1 MSRYIYGI
9 HPALEALRA
18 TPGQI
23 ERVVLAEGPQRGPLA
38 EIRESARKL
47 GLPTETLP
55 RQKLAQL
62 AGGGV
67 HQGVVLR
74 LAEFSYSDL
83 DRIIE
88 RAQAAGPEGLVLM
101 LDGIEDPHNFGA
113 LVRSANAIGAQGVV
127 IGKDRAAGVTP
138 TVVKASAGAIAHV
151 PIARVTNL
159 ARALGHLKD
168 AGLWAVG
175 ADMSGDRLP
184 EQVDLRG
191 PSVLVIGS
199 EGGGIRRIV
208 LEACDFRVRIP
219 MAGEVSSLNASVA
232 GALLLY
238 EATRQRRASKG
249 ESSR

>member
-1 MSRYIYGI
+1 
-9 HPALEALRA
+9 
-18 TPGQI
+18 
-23 ERVVLAEGPQRGPLA
+23 
-38 EIRESARKL
+38 
-47 GLPTETLP
+47 
-55 RQKLAQL
+55 
-62 AGGGV
+62 
-67 HQGVVLR
+67 
-74 LAEFSYSDL
+74 
-83 DRIIE
+83 
-88 RAQAAGPEGLVLM
+88 
-101 LDGIEDPHNFGA
+101 
-113 LVRSANAIGAQGVV
+113 VV